1 MLIVGEIINK
11 EKQAMIQKKLIER
24 TVRLMMDDEGKLTRE
39 KRFVV
44 PEGYT
49 VVDESM
55 NGVPA
60 EHLIPDQLNT
70 DIVVLQCHGGAYI
83 DPLVDIY
90 RHTAVFLS
98 DNAGGAEVY
107 TIDYR
112 VPPNGVFPAALE
124 DGVAA
129 YKYLLEKGIDPDKIV
144 LEGDSAGGNLIFA
157 TALYL
162 RDHDIPLPKLMIA
175 LSPWNNLE
183 YNTPS
188 RTKFEDIDFVLGNK
202 AMTPQK
208 KELKECQYAH
218 GHDLRDP
225 YLSPYFGDFHGFRNV
240 LIQVGSYEILLDD
253 SVDVAEKLK
262 QAGANVK
269 LSVYDEM
276 FHTFQN
282 VVPDLEE
289 SKQAWEEIRQMIKDT
304 FK

>member
-1 MLIVGEIINK
+1 M
-11 EKQAMIQKKLIER
+11 IER
-24 TVRLMMDDEGKLTRE
+24 SAKIMMDEEGKITTE

-70 DIVVLQCHGGAYI
+70 DIVVLQFHGGAYVVPFL
-83 DPLVDIY
+83 DLY

-107 TIDYR
+107 SIDYR
-112 VPPNGVFPAALE
+112 IPPKGVFPVALE

-162 RDHDIPLPKLMIA
+162 RDHNMPLPKLMIA
-175 LSPWNNLE
+175 LSPWTNLE

-188 RTKFEDIDFVLGNK
+188 RSENADIDFVLGNPSM
-202 AMTPQK
+202 AVDK
-208 KELKECQYAH
+208 KELKVSQYAN

-225 YLSPYFGDFHGFRNV
+225 YLSPYFADFHGFRNV

-253 SVDVAEKLK
+253 SVDVAKKLEE
-262 QAGANVK
+262 AGANVK

-289 SKQAWEEIRQMIKDT
+289 SKQAWEEIRQVISDT